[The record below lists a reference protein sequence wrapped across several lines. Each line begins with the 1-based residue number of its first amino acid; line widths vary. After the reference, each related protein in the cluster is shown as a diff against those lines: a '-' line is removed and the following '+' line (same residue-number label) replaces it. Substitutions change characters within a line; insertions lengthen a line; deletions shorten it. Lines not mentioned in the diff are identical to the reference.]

1 MDRIRNVMAL
11 VVLMCAAGA
20 FMSAYAQEQPKPLQQ
35 TPPQPLQQTPDRT
48 PPQPGSG
55 YEIGAL
61 VRDDLGPVIGATVVE
76 VGTSN
81 GTSTDIDGRF
91 SLTVGGPDAKVEV
104 TCIGYAPQTF
114 TASQLPATITL
125 MEDAEFIDE
134 VVVIGY
140 GTVKKDDLTG
150 SIIAFKAED
159 LNRGA
164 VVNTQDMLKGKVP
177 GLLVTPGDGG
187 PGSGSRIRIRGSASL
202 NASNDPLI
210 VIDGVPIAQGAGG
223 AMSNPLDLLNPDD
236 IESFTILKDASAAAI
251 YGSRASNGVIIITT
265 KKGIGGAP
273 KVTYTGSVSVQHIS
287 GKVPVME
294 PDELKAFYAK
304 TYPAGTPTGDR
315 IQELMGDKLTD
326 WQDLVFRA
334 AFATDHTL
342 SVSGNFR
349 SMMPYRASIAYLGQE
364 GTLKEARYDRST
376 VDLSL
381 NPHFFDKHL
390 TLDFN
395 LKGVYACQDY
405 SDGGTVSKAAFFNP
419 TMDPYW
425 RNPDGSVDY
434 TTTNGYWNYGN
445 GRGKLFAPNTLV
457 GPSPLS
463 MLYNSLSDAQS
474 ARFIGRAAVDYKVH
488 GFEALSFNLS
498 VGLDITSTRSY
509 NGVMP
514 GSFQAYTD
522 TANLGVGRYNRG
534 RDISRSQML
543 EAYTAFKETWGIH
556 GLDVV
561 AGYSWQNNYSASRSI
576 NYFNITNK
584 PNLNPG
590 ETLDSRYLT
599 YRNENFLLSFYGRV
613 NYSIDSRYVFTF
625 TARGDGSSKFAK
637 AHRWGFFPSG
647 AFAWN
652 IAHEPFLKDVKAVSA
667 LKLRLS
673 VGQTGQQDGIGDYVH
688 MARYV
693 MSNNPSYMYN
703 MGDENFMNMLTPQAY
718 DPMIRWETTTTYNVG
733 LDYGFFND
741 RLSGSIDAYLRD
753 TKDLL
758 NSVQVPMGSNFGN
771 RLMTNIGSIRNRGLE
786 FAVSGIPVQTGKWSV
801 QLGFNGTFQDTKF
814 TQLNITEDD
823 NYYIETG
830 TISKGTGGYLS
841 RQMVGYAPYT
851 YYTYKQ
857 KYDADGRPLQN
868 QFEDLDDD
876 GVITDGDRY
885 MTGKS
890 PAPKFYYG
898 LNVKVSYGNWDFGLN
913 GHGSAGTWIF
923 NDFASANSTA
933 SLDLNS
939 GALPNQARL
948 VKTTG
953 FVEPNSAQQWY
964 SDYFLENGSFFRMDD
979 VNLGYTFHDAG
990 RWGAVVRVAFSMQ
1003 NVFILTGYSG
1013 PDPET
1018 TSENGIDN
1026 TMWPRSRTYS
1036 IRLNVKF

>member
-1 MDRIRNVMAL
+1 MDRFKNILTSLAL
-11 VVLMCAAGA
+11 LCAGGVVLYAQGGYGVSATVNDQYGPVAGA
-20 FMSAYAQEQPKPLQQ
+20 TA
-35 TPPQPLQQTPDRT
+35 
-48 PPQPGSG
+48 
-55 YEIGAL
+55 
-61 VRDDLGPVIGATVVE
+61 VE
-76 VGTSN
+76 LGTSN
-81 GTSTDIDGRF
+81 GTTTGIDGEF
-91 SLTVGGPDAKVEV
+91 SLKVASPESMVEV
-104 TCIGYAPQTF
+104 SCIGYAPQTF
-114 TASQLPATITL
+114 KASQMPATVTL
-125 MEDAEFIDE
+125 KEDSEFIDE

-140 GTVKKDDLTG
+140 GTVKKDDMTG
-150 SIIAFKAED
+150 SLSAIKSDD

-236 IESFTILKDASAAAI
+236 IESFTILKDASASAI

-265 KKGIGGAP
+265 KKGYGGKP
-273 KVTYTGSVSVQHIS
+273 KVTYSGSASLQHIS
-287 GKVPVME
+287 GKVPVMS
-294 PDELKAFYAK
+294 PSELVDFYSQI
-304 TYPAGTPTGDR
+304 YPAGTPTGDR
-315 IQELMGDKLTD
+315 IQELMGNALTD
-326 WQDLVFRA
+326 WQDLIFRP
-334 AFATDHTL
+334 AFVTDQNI

-349 SMMPYRASIAYLGQE
+349 SRMPYRASVAYLGQQ
-364 GTLKEARYDRST
+364 GTLKEASYDRGT
-376 VDLSL
+376 VDLALS
-381 NPHFFDKHL
+381 PDFFDKHL
-390 TLDFN
+390 RLDLN
-395 LKGVYACQDY
+395 VKGVYSYQDY
-405 SDGGTVSKAAFFNP
+405 SDGGTVQTAAFFNP
-419 TMDPYW
+419 TQYPYW
-425 RNPDGSVDY
+425 VNSDGTIDY
-434 TTTNGYWNYGN
+434 STTNGYWNYGN
-445 GRGKLFAPNTLV
+445 GKGNLFAPNVLV

-463 MLYNSLSDAQS
+463 MLYDNLSYAESL
-474 ARFIGRAAVDYKVH
+474 RFIGRAAVDYKVH
-488 GFEALSFNLS
+488 GFEALSFNVS
-498 VGLDITSTRSY
+498 AGLDITATNSY
-509 NGVMP
+509 NGVVP

-534 RDISRSQML
+534 YNLSRSQTF
-543 EAYTAFKETWGIH
+543 EAYAAFKDSWGIH
-556 GLDVV
+556 SVDAV
-561 AGYSWQNNYSASRSI
+561 AGYSWQNNYAANRSI
-576 NYFNITNK
+576 NYFNVTHK

-590 ETLDSRYLT
+590 ETVDSRYLM
-599 YRNENFLLSFYGRV
+599 YRNENFLVSFYGRV

-625 TARGDGSSKFAK
+625 TARGDGSSKFAA

-667 LKLRLS
+667 LKLRFS
-673 VGQTGQQDGIGDYVH
+673 AGQTGQQDGIGDYVY
-688 MARYV
+688 MARYN

-718 DPMIRWETTTTYNVG
+718 DPMIKWETTTTYNVG

-771 RLMTNIGSIRNRGLE
+771 KLMTNIGSIRNKGLE
-786 FAVSGIPVQTGKWSV
+786 FSVSGIPVQTDVWSV
-801 QLGFNGTFQDTKF
+801 QLGFNGTFQETVFTK
-814 TQLNITEDD
+814 LNVTEDD

-857 KYDADGRPLQN
+857 KYDADGKPLQN
-868 QFEDLDDD
+868 QFDDLDGD
-876 GVITDGDRY
+876 GEITEGDRY

-898 LNVKVSYGNWDFGLN
+898 LNLKVAYKNWDFGLN
-913 GHGSAGTWIF
+913 GHGSAGVWIF

-964 SDYFLENGSFFRMDD
+964 SDYFLENGSFFRLDD
-979 VNLGYTFHDAG
+979 VNMGYTFKDLG
-990 RWGAVVRVAFSMQ
+990 KWGSTIRLALSMQ

-1036 IRLNVKF
+1036 LRLNVKF